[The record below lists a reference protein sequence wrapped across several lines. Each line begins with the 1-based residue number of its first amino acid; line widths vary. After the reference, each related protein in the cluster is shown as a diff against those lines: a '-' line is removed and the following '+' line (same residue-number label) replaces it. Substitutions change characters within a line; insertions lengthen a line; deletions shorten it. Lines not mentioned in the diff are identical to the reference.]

1 MVASDIQEVVGS
13 GIAIFLLTNG
23 AIPVWAG
30 CIITGADTFTFLAVH
45 YLGVRYLEALIGFLV
60 SAMTVSF
67 FANWAKTA
75 VDPVELALGWVVPA
89 VPAYAVAQAV
99 GCVGAVIMPHNLYL
113 HSGLV
118 LSRKVNRSNPQKVW
132 DAICYN
138 RLESAVALLVAF
150 FVNLAVL
157 AVNAGNF
164 YSQTC
169 AELDGGPFACLS
181 AGAIDGGTTGL
192 TTCNVHAS
200 GAPGFCSEIGL
211 QGEGAA
217 LQHTL
222 GKVALYVWAIGLLAA
237 GQAATMTCTYAGQ
250 VIMGGCLQIQLA
262 PWKRVAFTRGMAL
275 GPSILVAAATVG
287 NDQLFNYINE
297 YLNVLQ
303 SLQLPFAMLP
313 VLYMTSQAS
322 IMGRFKSSCTSMTI
336 NFCLAGLVL
345 FTNVVLIIQ
354 FVEDWS
360 AGAIAAVC
368 VYGVLYAGLCV
379 KMIFPS
385 KQEV

>member
-1 MVASDIQEVVGS
+1 LAFWS
-13 GIAIFLLTNG
+13 LL
-23 AIPVWAG
+23 
-30 CIITGADTFTFLAVH
+30 
-45 YLGVRYLEALIGFLV
+45 
-60 SAMTVSF
+60 TVSF

-157 AVNAGNF
+157 AANAGNF

-169 AELDGGPFACLS
+169 AELDGGPFACLAS
-181 AGAIDGGTTGL
+181 GAIEGGTSGL

-200 GAPGFCSEIGL
+200 GEAGFCSEIGL

-250 VIMGGCLQIQLA
+250 VIMGGCLQIRLA
-262 PWKRVAFTRGMAL
+262 PWKRVAFTRAMAL

-313 VLYMTSQAS
+313 VLYMTSQAG

-336 NFCLAGLVL
+336 NFCLAGVVL